1 MRDSPVT
8 GQLRELTGDP
18 GITVTADRDELVLL
32 PVRRGRRITGVFVAR
47 DGRVVYRPAIEADH
61 VLAAAVLLA
70 AAAAVAVSRGRPA
83 IGRVSMGP
91 GGWVS
96 VKGAPLPRLRGPE
109 ASRPWWAR
117 LLSAHRLVAR

>member
-1 MRDSPVT
+1 VQDSPVT

-18 GITVTADRDELVLL
+18 GTTVTLDRDELVLL

-47 DGRVVYRPAIEADH
+47 DGRIVYRPAFEADH

-70 AAAAVAVSRGRPA
+70 GAAAVAVLRGRPA

-96 VKGAPLPRLRGPE
+96 VKGAPLPQLRGAE
-109 ASRPWWAR
+109 GRRPWWAR